1 MYALKEPMVSW
12 NIIHE
17 VFETLG
23 FEPNDLKI
31 YSVINTNGVLIT
43 DEIFYYCQKH
53 RIDLHVSLDGLKEIH
68 DRDRVYRGNK
78 EGSSWQKVMDLINRH
93 PNANQFSVMAVI
105 HKRDISKVVENFHFL
120 ANLPVGC
127 FVYALN
133 KFDDWD
139 DESLNQLEKEI
150 KRFIDEA
157 TPLEMSKTRFVNTA
171 AISTNI
177 GVINGLKVIQDGTI
191 YL

>member
-1 MYALKEPMVSW
+1 
-12 NIIHE
+12 
-17 VFETLG
+17 
-23 FEPNDLKI
+23 
-31 YSVINTNGVLIT
+31 
-43 DEIFYYCQKH
+43 
-53 RIDLHVSLDGLKEIH
+53 
-68 DRDRVYRGNK
+68 
-78 EGSSWQKVMDLINRH
+78 MDLINRH
-93 PNANQFSVMAVI
+93 PNSNQFSVMAVI
-105 HKRDISKVVENFHFL
+105 HKKDIDKVVENFHFL

-139 DESLNQLEKEI
+139 DESLDKLEKEI

-177 GVINGLKVIQDGTI
+177 GVINGLKVIQDGTV
-191 YL
+191 YLQPPVGGCDGLETGDFKH